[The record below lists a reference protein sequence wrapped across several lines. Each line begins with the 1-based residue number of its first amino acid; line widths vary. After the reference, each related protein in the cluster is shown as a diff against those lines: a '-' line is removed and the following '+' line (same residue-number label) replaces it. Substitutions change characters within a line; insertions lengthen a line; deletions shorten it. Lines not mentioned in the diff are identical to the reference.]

1 MANFTYVALN
11 KQGKEV
17 KGTIDAADE
26 NSARAKLK
34 ADGFTP
40 LQVNVAGVLDK
51 NISFGGGKVKTR
63 DLSVLCRQ
71 FNSILKAGVPVV
83 EALNMLENQ
92 TGNKVMK
99 KALNDTRVL
108 VEQGE
113 TLASAMSKFP
123 NAFPDMLVTMVD
135 AGEQSGSLETSFE
148 RMGQQFDKTA
158 KLQGLL
164 KKAMIYPIVLVVVAI
179 VVVIVMSVAVI
190 PKFAEMF
197 AEMGSDLPAATKMV
211 LALSHFLM
219 YRWYVLIIIVV
230 GAIVGY
236 KITSKTEKGMEF
248 YGKIALNA
256 PIFGKLNVK
265 SYSASF
271 SRTLSTLVGS
281 GLGLSQ
287 SLEITARAL
296 TNIYFKRAVENTR
309 KEIEQGV
316 NLSMPIRKS
325 GVFPVMVPNMI
336 SIGEQT
342 GNVEDMLDKVAEYYE
357 EETELATQGLTAM
370 MEPLIIVVLGV
381 IVGVLVLAMY
391 QPMISMYGGLKNL

>member
-1 MANFTYVALN
+1 
-11 KQGKEV
+11 
-17 KGTIDAADE
+17 
-26 NSARAKLK
+26 
-34 ADGFTP
+34 
-40 LQVNVAGVLDK
+40 
-51 NISFGGGKVKTR
+51 
-63 DLSVLCRQ
+63 
-71 FNSILKAGVPVV
+71 
-83 EALNMLENQ
+83 
-92 TGNKVMK
+92 
-99 KALNDTRVL
+99 
-108 VEQGE
+108 
-113 TLASAMSKFP
+113 
-123 NAFPDMLVTMVD
+123 
-135 AGEQSGSLETSFE
+135 
-148 RMGQQFDKTA
+148 
-158 KLQGLL
+158 
-164 KKAMIYPIVLVVVAI
+164 
-179 VVVIVMSVAVI
+179 MSVAVI

-296 TNIYFKRAVENTR
+296 TNIYFKRAVENTK

-391 QPMISMYGGLKNL
+391 QPMISMYGGLQNL